1 MAIMTW
7 TRERRCKDCMNLR
20 YFYPNP
26 EMLYKRHKCIMCNM
40 VQTLSST
47 DAIHCDGFEWNPTA
61 IPYYIDYQ
69 PENKEQ

>member
-26 EMLYKRHKCIMCNM
+26 NKFYKRHRCIAYN
-40 VQTLSST
+40 LPENLNSIR
-47 DAIHCDGFEWNPTA
+47 AITCVDFEWNHTA

-69 PENKEQ
+69 TENK